1 MRIIQTAMCL
11 PSSPASRAPR
21 CAGGTPELPQAR
33 SSGRIRVRTKSV
45 EVPALNAEEGAA
57 CDAAMK
63 ENALLKAVL
72 DDLKGESSTPAT
84 TSRRRCVELGERLR
98 AETGLSLTAF
108 RQVALSNR

>member
-1 MRIIQTAMCL
+1 M
-11 PSSPASRAPR
+11 
-21 CAGGTPELPQAR
+21 
-33 SSGRIRVRTKSV
+33 
-45 EVPALNAEEGAA
+45 NAEEGAA
-57 CDAAMK
+57 CDADMK

-72 DDLKGESSTPAT
+72 DDLKGEGSAPAT